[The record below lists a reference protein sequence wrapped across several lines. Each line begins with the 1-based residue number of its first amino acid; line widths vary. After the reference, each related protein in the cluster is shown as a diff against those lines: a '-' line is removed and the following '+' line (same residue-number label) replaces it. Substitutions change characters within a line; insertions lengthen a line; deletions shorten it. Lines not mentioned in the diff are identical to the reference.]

1 MSKDGYT
8 FTHGYTLRDEV
19 REKQQEGWSKGGE
32 YGYPEVLIHGE
43 YMYIVTSRLK
53 EVVEVTRIKLSNI
66 K

>member
-8 FTHGYTLRDEV
+8 FTHGYTLRDELHDL
-19 REKQQEGWSKGGE
+19 QQQGWSKGGE

-53 EVVEVTRIKLSNI
+53 EVVEVTRVKLSDI
-66 K
+66 Q